1 MVVQYCSSSMLRYCR
16 IIAAQRRLCAS
27 IQRTF
32 LCTTVLCNTVALA
45 TDLGTR
51 GTIYPIEEQD
61 PIVLIQSKLKRMEER
76 GELERHHQ
84 ELQKKTKA
92 AIERPKPVEG
102 ITKARESRVVYY
114 DPTYIV
120 AEDIKDHTGHVFYK
134 KGTKIN
140 PLETVTLSQELLFFD
155 GDDEKQMA
163 FAREKLKER
172 PVKLILVKGAPLTLS
187 EHLKVPVYFDQ
198 AGLLTKKLGIDHVPA
213 LVVQK
218 DLLLCIEE
226 IDIKT
231 PPSELKKG
239 PFNGNS
245 FNEVSLHEDS

>member
-1 MVVQYCSSSMLRYCR
+1 M
-16 IIAAQRRLCAS
+16 
-27 IQRTF
+27 
-32 LCTTVLCNTVALA
+32 
-45 TDLGTR
+45 
-51 GTIYPIEEQD
+51 IYPIEEQD

-76 GELERHHQ
+76 GELQRYNQ
-84 ELQKKTKA
+84 ELQKKTKV

-114 DPTYIV
+114 DPTYEV
-120 AEDIKDHTGHVFYK
+120 LEDIKDHTGHVFYK

-155 GDDEKQMA
+155 GDDEEQMA

-187 EHLKVPVYFDQ
+187 EQLKVPVFFDQ

-213 LVVQK
+213 LVTQ
-218 DLLLCIEE
+218 DNLLLRIEE
-226 IDIKT
+226 IDVKAQ
-231 PPSELKKG
+231 PSELKKDSFNES
-239 PFNGNS
+239 PFNRIPFNETSSNGNS
-245 FNEVSLHEDS
+245 LKEGSHHEDS

>member
-1 MVVQYCSSSMLRYCR
+1 MVIQYFSIIMLRYCR
-16 IIAAQRRLCAS
+16 IK
-27 IQRTF
+27 F
-32 LCTTVLCNTVALA
+32 LWGENQNFKPKLTLAICNTAILVSAFSA
-45 TDLGTR
+45 QARDLGTH
-51 GTIYPIEEQD
+51 GVVYSIEEEN
-61 PIVLIQSKLKRMEER
+61 PIVLIQSKLKRMEKR
-76 GELERHHQ
+76 GELQHHHQ
-84 ELQKKTKA
+84 ELQKKTKV

-114 DPTYIV
+114 DPTYEV
-120 AEDIKDHTGHVFYK
+120 PEDIKDHTGHVFYK

-155 GDDEKQMA
+155 GDDEEQMA

-187 EHLKVPVYFDQ
+187 EQLKVPVFFDQ
-198 AGLLTKKLGIDHVPA
+198 AGLLTKKLNIKHVPA

-218 DLLLCIEE
+218 DLLLRIEE
-226 IDIKT
+226 IDVKT

-239 PFNGNS
+239 PFNEGS
-245 FNEVSLHEDS
+245 HHEDS